1 MSEQSPTLREWVNEH
16 PVGDEMLWKRGSE
29 GQNEF
34 FYDIQGLIGVG
45 LAYEDAKNLARVI
58 STHRS
63 KSIVLPVVEY
73 NREDLGLRLILR
85 NNFYNWKLSVISTN
99 PIKADFSNLFFTI
112 PPVEPEYTGDPLHPV
127 YFEGFPRELIFG
139 YYTTSDGRHWSAEI
153 GGDKTLWTV
162 LFLIMRAVEAFGTP
176 RWAQKGKGHT
186 TLSGHDD

>member
-1 MSEQSPTLREWVNEH
+1 MSEQSPTLKEWVNEH

-45 LAYEDAKNLARVI
+45 LAYDDAKDLARVI

-85 NNFYNWKLSVISTN
+85 NNFYNWKLSVISTK

-112 PPVEPEYTGDPLHPV
+112 PPVEPEYTGNPLHPV

-139 YYTTSDGRHWSAEI
+139 YYATSDGRQWSAEI
-153 GGDKTLWTV
+153 GGDKTMWTV
-162 LFLIMRAVEAFGTP
+162 LFLIMRAVGAFGTP
-176 RWAQKGKGHT
+176 QWGQKDKGHT
-186 TLSGHDD
+186 TLSGYND